1 MNKILKSLVF
11 VLFFSFNVQAQLSDL
26 ANVNYTFIPNINSD
40 IELTRVRAL
49 FNYPIKLKKE
59 GEFILVGLDYST
71 IKLRFKNKELPFDR
85 KQLDDFKLL
94 DLNIGYTKPL
104 KNDWRLGVRLKPGF
118 STNLTT
124 SSLSFEDIVL
134 SADLVFIKQRELE
147 EGKKDRLILG
157 VTYSGKGGFN
167 FPLPFISYYRMFH
180 SKWSYNVGIPKTNLQ
195 YHASKKH
202 RFKLHAELDGFTS
215 NLQQR
220 VQIEELEDVESINMS
235 LIIGGLQYEYH
246 ITKHLQ
252 FHVKGSYIFSNSN
265 NLRNKDRDNV
275 ITVDNSSTIYLKT
288 GLRFKI

>member
-1 MNKILKSLVF
+1 MNRIIKAF
-11 VLFFSFNVQAQLSDL
+11 VLILFFSFSVQAQLSDL
-26 ANVNYTFIPNINSD
+26 ANVNYTFIPTVNSD
-40 IELTRVRAL
+40 IELTRIRAL

-59 GEFILVGLDYST
+59 GHFLLVGLDYSN
-71 IKLRFKNKELPFDR
+71 IHLRFKNSDVPFDR
-85 KQLDDFKLL
+85 RQLDDFKLL
-94 DLNIGYTKPL
+94 DLNIGFTKPL
-104 KNDWRLGVRLKPGF
+104 KNNWRLGVRLKPGF
-118 STNLTT
+118 STNLAT
-124 SSLSFEDIVL
+124 SSLSIEDVVL

-157 VTYSGKGGFN
+157 VTYSGKSGFN

-202 RFKLHAELDGFTS
+202 RLKLHAELDGFTS

-220 VQIEELEDVESINMS
+220 VKITDLENAESINMS

-252 FHVKGSYIFSNSN
+252 FHIKTSYIFSNSN
-265 NLRNKDRDNV
+265 KLRNINRDNI
-275 ITVDNSSTIYLKT
+275 ITVDNSSTIYLKS
-288 GLRFKI
+288 GLRFKL